1 MAGLSGRRSVG
12 ISTFFGDRL
21 AATLLFNAR
30 IPLVL
35 FDTGTDLTCPM
46 DESGKNAIPAP
57 RGGTCRITDSRHN
70 QNFHRIPT
78 HAYMG

>member
-1 MAGLSGRRSVG
+1 MAGPSGRRSVG

-35 FDTGTDLTCPM
+35 FDTGHGFDLP
-46 DESGKNAIPAP
+46 DG
-57 RGGTCRITDSRHN
+57 
-70 QNFHRIPT
+70 
-78 HAYMG
+78 